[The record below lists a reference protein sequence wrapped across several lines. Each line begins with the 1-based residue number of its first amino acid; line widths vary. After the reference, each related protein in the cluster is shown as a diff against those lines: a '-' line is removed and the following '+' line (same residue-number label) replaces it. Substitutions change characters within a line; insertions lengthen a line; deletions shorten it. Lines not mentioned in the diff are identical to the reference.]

1 MAFVTIKNI
10 TNGTIIKA
18 RNCDTFF
25 LRLKGLMFEKFLGE
39 SDAIL
44 LVEGR
49 DSRINAAIHMFFM
62 NFDIA
67 VVWLNQSKTVVDVQL
82 AKKWHPVY
90 VPKAPASWILEA
102 HPSRLSDFHIG
113 DRIMVHYD

>member
-10 TNGTIIKA
+10 TNGKIITA

-25 LRLKGLMFEKFLGE
+25 LRLKGLMFDKNLGE
-39 SDAIL
+39 SEAIL
-44 LVEGR
+44 LVEAN
-49 DSRINAAIHMFFM
+49 DSRLNAAIHMFFM
-62 NFDIA
+62 NFNIA
-67 VVWLNQSKTVVDVQL
+67 VVWINQAKTVVDVQL

-90 VPKAPASWILEA
+90 VPKSPASWILEA
-102 HPSRLSDFHIG
+102 HPSRLTDFNIG